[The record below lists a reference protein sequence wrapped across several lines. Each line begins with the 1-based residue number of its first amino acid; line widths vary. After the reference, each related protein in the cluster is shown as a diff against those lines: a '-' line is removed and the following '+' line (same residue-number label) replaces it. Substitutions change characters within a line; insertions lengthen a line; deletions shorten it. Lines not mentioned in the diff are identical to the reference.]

1 MISAITIG
9 SKGDLLNILSIGGS
23 DPSSGAGIQSDI
35 IAAQT
40 LGVNC
45 FSVITAITAQNSKKF
60 SYAESVS
67 SKAVE
72 KQLDSILSD
81 FDIKA
86 ITVGMVYDSKII
98 KTLHSR
104 LKNVKIPIILDP
116 VIRSTTRGILLK
128 KNSISE
134 LKKFLIPIC
143 NTITPNVLEAEIL
156 TGVKIRNYE
165 DLFIV
170 SKILSEIGSKNIIVT
185 GHSFKKNTIS
195 DFIFSNG
202 QHQSLSGR
210 IFKGQNHGSG
220 CNFAFAIAYCL
231 AQKMD
236 IFDSA
241 RFAKQFTIDSI
252 KQAKRLGHGVKITRP
267 KRDKIKSE
275 LSSAISQFTDLKKI
289 YSFIPECQTNFVYA
303 KPNPKSTNDIVGI
316 MGRIVKTGKSV
327 TPVGI
332 LEYGGSKHVATAV
345 LTIQKKFP
353 EIRSA
358 LNIKYDDGIVRRFLQ
373 AGAKISSYDRSYE
386 PKSSKEKENSSISWG
401 INHAIKNSPTSP
413 DIIYHMGDLGKESMI
428 IVFGT
433 TPQNVIKRI
442 SSIL

>member
-1 MISAITIG
+1 MLFRS
-9 SKGDLLNILSIGGS
+9 
-23 DPSSGAGIQSDI
+23 
-35 IAAQT
+35 
-40 LGVNC
+40 
-45 FSVITAITAQNSKKF
+45 
-60 SYAESVS
+60 AESVS

-72 KQLDSILSD
+72 KQIDSILSD

-86 ITVGMVYDSKII
+86 ITIGMVYDSKII

-104 LKNVKIPIILDP
+104 LKNLKIPIILDP
-116 VIRSTTRGILLK
+116 VIRSTTRGMLLK

-134 LKKFLIPIC
+134 LKKCLIPIC

-156 TGVKIRNYE
+156 TGVKIRKYE

-275 LSSAISQFTDLKKI
+275 LSSAISQLTDLKKI

-303 KPNPKSTNDIVGI
+303 KPNPKSTNDIVGM

-327 TPVGI
+327 TPAGI

-358 LNIKYDDGIVRRFLQ
+358 LNIK
-373 AGAKISSYDRSYE
+373 
-386 PKSSKEKENSSISWG
+386 
-401 INHAIKNSPTSP
+401 
-413 DIIYHMGDLGKESMI
+413 
-428 IVFGT
+428 
-433 TPQNVIKRI
+433 
-442 SSIL
+442 